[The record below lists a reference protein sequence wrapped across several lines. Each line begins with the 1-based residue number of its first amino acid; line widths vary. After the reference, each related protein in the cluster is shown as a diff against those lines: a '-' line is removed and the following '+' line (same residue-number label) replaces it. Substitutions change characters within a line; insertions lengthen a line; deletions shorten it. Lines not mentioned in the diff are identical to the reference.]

1 MTLTACP
8 CNPVRLLFS
17 ELVTSFDLGNKGA
30 QMRGAASAARSCRS
44 KSKTLLVCEC
54 VLKHQWGQHI
64 VNSCPSTTL
73 DGPLQTTPHWRKRSL
88 WFRRG
93 WDRQHPLAHCE
104 LNGSLPSSA
113 RTLCY
118 GAGRLKIVCAH
129 VSLHHLQIHMH
140 TLFVH
145 TEIFFKEFWSHLY
158 ISASS
163 GTDTF

>member
-1 MTLTACP
+1 M
-8 CNPVRLLFS
+8 VHFRLLLAD
-17 ELVTSFDLGNKGA
+17 ENGLFDLGEG
-30 QMRGAASAARSCRS
+30 
-44 KSKTLLVCEC
+44 
-54 VLKHQWGQHI
+54 
-64 VNSCPSTTL
+64 
-73 DGPLQTTPHWRKRSL
+73 
-88 WFRRG
+88 G

-118 GAGRLKIVCAH
+118 GAGRLKIVCTH
-129 VSLHHLQIHMH
+129 VSLHHLQIHMY

-163 GTDTF
+163 TDTFRQFPL